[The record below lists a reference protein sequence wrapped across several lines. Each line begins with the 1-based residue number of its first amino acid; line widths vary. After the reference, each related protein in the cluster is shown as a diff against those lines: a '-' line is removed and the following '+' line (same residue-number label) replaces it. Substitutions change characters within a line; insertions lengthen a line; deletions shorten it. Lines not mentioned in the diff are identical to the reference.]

1 MKWFLAA
8 LVAANVLIALLG
20 ALSKPVVT
28 DITTRESNAN
38 QIKLVPTGEISPL
51 AALTAPKAGSALP
64 PTPDAPA
71 PVAAPPTP
79 PVTSLAAA
87 LAPEAAHSASPAST
101 PSTPSAPA
109 AALAPTPGKADAKP
123 LPAAKPAAS
132 APKAEPTKPEP
143 AKPEPSKA
151 ETKPAAKP
159 AEVKKPEPKPEP
171 KPEAKPEAKAPAKA
185 EAKPVADNK
194 VAKLE
199 PKPEAAKPE
208 KTDAAKAKPKLMCYQ
223 SAELDSATATKLKA
237 ALNKAG
243 LASKMQES
251 VHETGRTGGKFWVYL
266 PAQSNRDEVLKQS
279 ASLKDKGFDNYV
291 VNTDGEHKNALSM
304 GLFSQEDSA
313 KAMLKRLNDSGYPA
327 KLAPRGGT
335 PVSSSTVRVD
345 GLDEAASA
353 SLNKAT
359 AGLTGL
365 KPTSCKP

>member
-8 LVAANVLIALLG
+8 LVAANALIALLG

-64 PTPDAPA
+64 PTTPDAPA
-71 PVAAPPTP
+71 PAAP

-87 LAPEAAHSASPAST
+87 LSPDAAHPASPAPAT
-101 PSTPSAPA
+101 ALAPAPASAPA
-109 AALAPTPGKADAKP
+109 KP
-123 LPAAKPAAS
+123 DPKPVDS
-132 APKAEPTKPEP
+132 KPKAEPVKPEP
-143 AKPEPSKA
+143 AKVEA
-151 ETKPAAKP
+151 KPAAKP
-159 AEVKKPEPKPEP
+159 VEVKKPEPKPET
-171 KPEAKPEAKAPAKA
+171 KPEAKAPAKP
-185 EAKPVADNK
+185 EPKPAPDNK
-194 VAKLE
+194 LAKLE
-199 PKPEAAKPE
+199 PKPEPVKPE
-208 KTDAAKAKPKLMCYQ
+208 KADAAKAKPKLMCYQ
-223 SAELDSATATKLKA
+223 SGELDSATATKLKA

-335 PVSSSTVRVD
+335 PVNSSTLRLD

-353 SLNKAT
+353 SLSKAT
-359 AGLTGL
+359 AGLAGL

>member
-8 LVAANVLIALLG
+8 LVAANALIALLG

-38 QIKLVPTGEISPL
+38 QIKLVPAGELSPL

-64 PTPDAPA
+64 PTTPDAPA
-71 PVAAPPTP
+71 PAAP

-87 LAPEAAHSASPAST
+87 LSPDAAHPASPAPAT
-101 PSTPSAPA
+101 ALAPAPASAPA
-109 AALAPTPGKADAKP
+109 KP
-123 LPAAKPAAS
+123 DPKPVDS
-132 APKAEPTKPEP
+132 KPKAEPVKPEP
-143 AKPEPSKA
+143 AKVEA
-151 ETKPAAKP
+151 KPAAKP
-159 AEVKKPEPKPEP
+159 VEVKKPEPKPEP
-171 KPEAKPEAKAPAKA
+171 KPETKPEAKAPAKP
-185 EAKPVADNK
+185 EPKPAPDNK

-199 PKPEAAKPE
+199 PKPEPVKPE
-208 KTDAAKAKPKLMCYQ
+208 KADAAKAKPKLMCYQ
-223 SAELDSATATKLKA
+223 SGELDSATATKLKA

-335 PVSSSTVRVD
+335 PVNSSTLRLD

-353 SLNKAT
+353 SLSKAT
-359 AGLTGL
+359 AGLAGL

>member
-1 MKWFLAA
+1 MKWFLVA
-8 LVAANVLIALLG
+8 LVAANALIALLG

-64 PTPDAPA
+64 PKPDTPAQ
-71 PVAAPPTP
+71 VAPPTP

-87 LAPEAAHSASPAST
+87 LSPEAAHSASPAST
-101 PSTPSAPA
+101 PSSPA
-109 AALAPTPGKADAKP
+109 AALAPTPSKP
-123 LPAAKPAAS
+123 DTKPVPAAKPAAS
-132 APKAEPTKPEP
+132 APKVEP

-151 ETKPAAKP
+151 EPKPAAKP

-171 KPEAKPEAKAPAKA
+171 KPETKPEAKAPAKP
-185 EAKPVADNK
+185 EPKPAADNK

-199 PKPEAAKPE
+199 PKPEPAKPE
-208 KTDAAKAKPKLMCYQ
+208 KADAAKAKPKLMCYQ
-223 SAELDSATATKLKA
+223 SGELDSATATKLKA

-243 LASKMQES
+243 LASKTQES

-266 PAQSNRDEVLKQS
+266 SPQGNRDEVLKQS

-291 VNTDGEHKNALSM
+291 VNTEGEHKNALSM

-335 PVSSSTVRVD
+335 PVNSSTVRVD